1 MIYKQSCWNGSVSGG
16 IQMGQ
21 GLWSKVSGALSNG
34 DAADETT
41 ESAERKK
48 IKAEENFRFAVYA
61 MTSLDDGKRAA
72 DALRNGN
79 GVVVNGESLDEMTFQ
94 RVLDFLDGAA
104 HVLGVASRSVSGN
117 VQVYAPPGMELV
129 DEIGSYYGN
138 LTPGKKRFD
147 V

>member
-1 MIYKQSCWNGSVSGG
+1 
-16 IQMGQ
+16 MGQ

-34 DAADETT
+34 DAAADEAA
-41 ESAERKK
+41 EVERKNNK
-48 IKAEENFRFAVYA
+48 TGDKFRFAVYVL
-61 MTSLDDGKRAA
+61 TSMDDGKRAA
-72 DALRNGN
+72 DALNSGN

-104 HVLGVASRSVSGN
+104 HVLGVSSRSVSGN
-117 VQVYAPPGMELV
+117 VQVYAPPGMDMV

>member
-1 MIYKQSCWNGSVSGG
+1 
-16 IQMGQ
+16 MGQ

-61 MTSLDDGKRAA
+61 LTSLDDGKRAA

-94 RVLDFLDGAA
+94 RELDFLDGAA

>member
-1 MIYKQSCWNGSVSGG
+1 
-16 IQMGQ
+16 MGQ

-61 MTSLDDGKRAA
+61 LTSLDDGKRAA

>member
-1 MIYKQSCWNGSVSGG
+1 
-16 IQMGQ
+16 MGQ

-34 DAADETT
+34 DAAEETT

-61 MTSLDDGKRAA
+61 LTSLDDGKRAA

>member
-1 MIYKQSCWNGSVSGG
+1 
-16 IQMGQ
+16 MGQ
-21 GLWSKVSGALSNG
+21 GLWSKVSGALSNS
-34 DAADETT
+34 DAAADEAA
-41 ESAERKK
+41 ESTERKK
-48 IKAEENFRFAVYA
+48 NKTGDTFRFAVYVL
-61 MTSLDDGKRAA
+61 TSLDDAKRAA
-72 DALRNGN
+72 DSLNSGN

-104 HVLGVASRSVSGN
+104 HVLGVSSRSVSGN
-117 VQVYAPPGMELV
+117 VQVYAPAGMEMV

>member
-1 MIYKQSCWNGSVSGG
+1 
-16 IQMGQ
+16 MGQ

-104 HVLGVASRSVSGN
+104 HVLSA
-117 VQVYAPPGMELV
+117 
-129 DEIGSYYGN
+129 
-138 LTPGKKRFD
+138 
-147 V
+147 

>member
-1 MIYKQSCWNGSVSGG
+1 M
-16 IQMGQ
+16 
-21 GLWSKVSGALSNG
+21 
-34 DAADETT
+34 
-41 ESAERKK
+41 
-48 IKAEENFRFAVYA
+48 
-61 MTSLDDGKRAA
+61 
-72 DALRNGN
+72 
-79 GVVVNGESLDEMTFQ
+79 VVNGESLDEMTFQ